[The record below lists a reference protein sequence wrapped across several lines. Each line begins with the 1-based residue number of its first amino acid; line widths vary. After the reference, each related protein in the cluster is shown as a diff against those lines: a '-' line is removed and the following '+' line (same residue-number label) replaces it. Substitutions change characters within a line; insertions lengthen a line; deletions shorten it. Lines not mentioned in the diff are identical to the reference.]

1 MCIRDSSWVDAA
13 SGGALESMQPNT
25 TFTYQHAIEEVDK
38 PLMNH
43 EAGQYQV
50 LPLFDEE
57 IPKYESG
64 VFEARNLQYYRD
76 LMESKGLLHMN
87 EIFSKVSARVSAI
100 GYRADMETALRTP
113 DMAGYQLLSIQD
125 FPGQGTAHVG
135 ILDNFMDCLLY
146 TSRCVKETGAVLC
159 EHGKMFQICKDVLIL
174 DALGFFNRQ
183 TGQERCV

>member
-1 MCIRDSSWVDAA
+1 MDAA

-125 FPGQGTAHVG
+125 LDVYKRQG
-135 ILDNFMDCLLY
+135 
-146 TSRCVKETGAVLC
+146 
-159 EHGKMFQICKDVLIL
+159 
-174 DALGFFNRQ
+174 
-183 TGQERCV
+183 